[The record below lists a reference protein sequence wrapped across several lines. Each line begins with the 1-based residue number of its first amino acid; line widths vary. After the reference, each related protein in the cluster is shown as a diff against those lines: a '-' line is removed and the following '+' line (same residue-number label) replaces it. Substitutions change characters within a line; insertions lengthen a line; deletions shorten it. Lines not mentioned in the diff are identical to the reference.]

1 MSEITGN
8 VYTQNRDLSYLR
20 FCNRILDKTLE
31 SDLPILERLNFLSI
45 YSSNIDEFLMIRIGS
60 LSNIYKV
67 KADATDWATGNLLV
81 DQFEILFKY
90 IKKLNEK
97 AIIAYQTIMD
107 DLKHHD
113 IIVKKYEELD
123 SNEKKVVKKYYY
135 SKIKMYLSP
144 SVIDNFHPF
153 PHVNNLQNHLGLV
166 IKREGRQTFGL
177 LPIPQQVEP
186 FIVLDKNSTKIIL
199 MEEVISNFADDLFTQ
214 YEILNKAVFNV
225 VRNADLVIED
235 EFVEAKIDLSKK
247 MRRLLKSRDRLL
259 PVGLKIEAKAS
270 PEMVEFLT
278 NKLELT
284 NSQVFKIHTITN
296 GEFINKWIKLLSTEE
311 NSNLFYDTF
320 EPAYPKIPDQSI
332 SLINLVKSQDLL
344 HYYPYQS
351 MELLLNLI
359 KEAANNDD
367 VISIKITI
375 YRLAS
380 TAKLIDYLV
389 QASENGK
396 EVTVVIELRARFDE
410 QNNIDWSERLIEAGC
425 RVIYGFEK
433 YKIHSKVM
441 LITMLENDEI
451 KYISQAATGNY
462 NERTVKQY
470 SDISLI
476 TANFD
481 IGQEVS
487 QFFNEVATNNISANY
502 SHLLVA
508 PHSFKDR
515 LTELIDEEIKKG
527 SDGYIL
533 FKVNALSYSALID
546 KLVEASQAGVK
557 IEIIA
562 RSIVC
567 LLPGIEG
574 YSNNIVIKSLM
585 GRFLEHAR
593 TYVFGK
599 GDSSKVFISSS
610 DWMTR
615 SMERRIEIGFPIY
628 DPKIKETIKE
638 ILKNNLKDNY
648 NGRWVNSSG
657 EFEIDDSETVFD
669 SHQYYID
676 YFKNR

>member
-113 IIVKKYEELD
+113 ITVKKYEELD

-135 SKIKMYLSP
+135 SKIKMNLSP

-186 FIVLDKNSTKIIL
+186 FIVLDKNSTKIIF

-270 PEMVEFLT
+270 PEMVDFLT

-441 LITMLENDEI
+441 LITMLENNEIKYISQAATGNYNERTVKQYSDISLITANFDIELRARFDEQNNIDWSERLIEAGCRVIYGFEKYKIHSKVMLITMLENNEI

-515 LTELIDEEIKKG
+515 LTALIDEEIKKG

-599 GDSSKVFISSS
+599 G
-610 DWMTR
+610 
-615 SMERRIEIGFPIY
+615 
-628 DPKIKETIKE
+628 
-638 ILKNNLKDNY
+638 
-648 NGRWVNSSG
+648 
-657 EFEIDDSETVFD
+657 
-669 SHQYYID
+669 
-676 YFKNR
+676 